1 VRLLRAAH
9 AARAAWIEA
18 QRRLEAHPPN
28 VQGAVW
34 ITLSALCF
42 TFMGSLIK
50 FLGGTI
56 HSFEIAFLRCVI
68 AFVFTLPF
76 CLRVGT
82 PAFRT
87 ERWPT
92 HLGRAA
98 VGMIAMFCGY
108 YGLTKLP
115 LADATAISF
124 TRGLFMILLAVLL
137 LGERV
142 PARRWIA
149 TALGFAG
156 VLIMVRPQG
165 GGPVFASVVALL
177 GAAFVSAGMVF
188 IKKLAASERPETI
201 LIYYNFTTMLLS
213 LPPALAVWTTP
224 SLAELVLLGLVAA
237 LAGAGQFCTIRG
249 YGVAEASAV
258 APFGYAR
265 LIFAAL
271 IGFVAFAEV
280 PDRWSIGGAV
290 IIAGSALY
298 IALDEARLR
307 RRGGAGRQPAPQP
320 PAGP

>member
-1 VRLLRAAH
+1 VRAVRAA
-9 AARAAWIEA
+9 AARAAWTRARRRFEA
-18 QRRLEAHPPN
+18 YPPN
-28 VQGAVW
+28 VQGAAW

-42 TFMGSLIK
+42 TVMGSLIK
-50 FLGGTI
+50 FLGGAI

-87 ERWPT
+87 ERLPA

-98 VGMIAMFCGY
+98 VGMLAMFCGY

-124 TRGLFMILLAVLL
+124 TRGLFMILVAVLL

-142 PARRWIA
+142 PARRWVA

-165 GGPVFASVVALL
+165 GGPVFASAIALL
-177 GAAFVSAGMVF
+177 GAAFVSAGIVF
-188 IKKLAASERPETI
+188 VKRLAATERPETI
-201 LIYYNFTTMLLS
+201 LIYYNFTTTLLS
-213 LPPALAVWTTP
+213 LVPALAVWTTP
-224 SLAELVLLGLVAA
+224 TLAEFVLLGCVAA

-249 YGVAEASAV
+249 YGIAEASAV

-271 IGFVAFAEV
+271 IGFVVFAEV
-280 PDRWSIGGAV
+280 PDRWSIAGAA
-290 IIAGSALY
+290 IIAGCALY
-298 IALDEARLR
+298 IALDEAKLR
-307 RRGGAGRQPAPQP
+307 RRGGAGPKPAQP
-320 PAGP
+320 PAGL